1 MLTACYVSVDVESGE
16 VVGFFAFNAHSIPIS
31 EFPKDKLLK
40 KLKHIPAIYL
50 KALAVDKQ
58 SQGQKIGQWLIV
70 QALKTIA
77 NVAKSSGAYVIIL
90 DALDQSDDL
99 EFDPERRD
107 RMVKFYERAGFQ
119 LFPEEEKRMFVRTKD
134 VIKTL
139 GLQ

>member
-1 MLTACYVSVDVESGE
+1 M
-16 VVGFFAFNAHSIPIS
+16 
-31 EFPKDKLLK
+31 
-40 KLKHIPAIYL
+40 

-58 SQGQKIGQWLIV
+58 SQGQKIGQWLII

-107 RMVKFYERAGFQ
+107 RMVNFYERAGFQ
-119 LFPEEEKRMFVRTKD
+119 LFPEEKKRMFVRTKD